1 MNGEDLYLEL
11 LNMVNDTIFEV
22 HGEMSSKQMD
32 YGLQKV
38 FRSMELSTDPIASV
52 KNAILNID
60 YEKTAFGHY
69 FIANGY
75 QAGGT
80 RINVR
85 ETMANYY
92 FGNPLFARMP
102 HDERLKMA
110 KEDALVFLK
119 LFEYEQ
125 RLRELLQGKTQEHN
139 TYNQNTNS
147 HRRVGRHKTTF
158 AVLPEYRNTITQEIL
173 ECVLRSK
180 FSNETNKKSRAEIC
194 VAAEKM
200 ANMSYSIA
208 STFGLNC
215 SEGYLAEIRKNTPS
229 EETNTRIIDIIKEC
243 HRKRYNHRS

>member
-1 MNGEDLYLEL
+1 MNDEELYLEL
-11 LNMVNDTIFEV
+11 LNMVNDTFGEV
-22 HGEMSSKQMD
+22 HNDMNSRQMD
-32 YGLQKV
+32 YDLQKV

-52 KNAILNID
+52 KNAILSID

-75 QAGGT
+75 QVGST

-92 FGNPLFARMP
+92 YGNPLFVRMT
-102 HDERLKMA
+102 HDERLEAA
-110 KEDALVFLK
+110 KVDAFEFLR

-139 TYNQNTNS
+139 TDNQNTNS
-147 HRRVGRHKTTF
+147 HRKIGRHKTTF
-158 AVLPEYRNTITQEIL
+158 AVKPQYQDTITKEIL
-173 ECVLRSK
+173 GCVIRSK

-194 VAAEKM
+194 VAAQQLAEI
-200 ANMSYSIA
+200 SYSIA

-215 SEGYLAEIRKNTPS
+215 SESYLSEIKSDTPAEYIKT
-229 EETNTRIIDIIKEC
+229 IISDIKKEC
-243 HRKRYNHRS
+243 QSRRYNHRS